1 MSSLISKNKRDELI
15 LNGRALRKYMKGV
28 IFSKW
33 SKETLKK
40 LLKEKINNSQ
50 KKTEESYKEKEC
62 KIATG
67 AATQRN
73 KYVSQRNQ
81 KKNDLRRTQ
90 KTIEKNELSSPEEE
104 EEKYQE
110 RKVSYRRRTGNIR
123 FSEQRQRQKRVKELR
138 DSSTSSREL
147 QYETKFTETEK
158 EKIDIQT
165 QTPVPLVSQST
176 QVESNDI
183 RSPESEENDI
193 PKPFISEIKK
203 NKKTKFVEKEEETT
217 PKSVL
222 PADPDMLF
230 VESSS
235 EESEE
240 EFINVK
246 PELIP
251 SRPVLPDSEKQNSY
265 SVIED
270 SSSRNDDVVEEY
282 LDVFIDNNED
292 ENNSEEEMSWNLLK
306 NKPTHKTTTKR
317 TLPKEEMF
325 EYSDDDKQ
333 PIKEEQKAD
342 ESHETG
348 LKIESPKRGV
358 VSIEPNKTAQL
369 SPSNSLTQSPQTVK
383 RLPIV
388 MVRRSP
394 IGSPSELEGRVDIE
408 EISTSGDFEFEDQ
421 KQKKTSPPSSLVST
435 FSKLPAD
442 SERHDSEIPIEIMTD
457 SSSDID
463 IDDLV
468 NHQQEEEEKTPPESP
483 LKDDDHEQTFSLSDT
498 QLIDLPLGDLISGA
512 PVAPPKPDS
521 ELREF
526 MRQFFT
532 PEFFSECQL
541 MRSTGGDVP
550 FVEIP
555 DTVRRPYSYSPD
567 YIDLIVDLLNE
578 MVMTVDITGM
588 FYEHFLD
595 IVEEQ
600 LGVAPVEKDTVY
612 VQELYANAEEECDN
626 AEINILLDVADSL
639 LASHT
644 MYILGM
650 KY

>member
-1 MSSLISKNKRDELI
+1 MSSLVSKSKRDELT

-50 KKTEESYKEKEC
+50 KKTEESRIEKDRR
-62 KIATG
+62 ITAG
-67 AATQRN
+67 AAMQRN
-73 KYVSQRNQ
+73 KYGSQRNQ
-81 KKNDLRRTQ
+81 KKTELRRTP
-90 KTIEKNELSSPEEE
+90 KSIEKNESSSSDEE
-104 EEKYQE
+104 EEKFQE
-110 RKVSYRRRTGNIR
+110 INISYRRRNGNIR
-123 FSEQRQRQKRVKELR
+123 FSEHRQRQKRDKDLC
-138 DSSTSSREL
+138 DTSTLSRGV
-147 QYETKFTETEK
+147 QYETKLTETEK
-158 EKIDIQT
+158 EKVDIQT

-176 QVESNDI
+176 QVDPVDLRSRESQ
-183 RSPESEENDI
+183 ENSI
-193 PKPFISEIKK
+193 PKPFINEIKK
-203 NKKTKFVEKEEETT
+203 TKKAKFVEKEEETL

-222 PADPDMLF
+222 PADPDILF
-230 VESSS
+230 IDSSS

-240 EFINVK
+240 EIINSK
-246 PELIP
+246 PESIP
-251 SRPVLPDSEKQNSY
+251 SCPVLPDAEKQNSY

-282 LDVFIDNNED
+282 LDVFIDSNDD
-292 ENNSEEEMSWNLLK
+292 ENDSGEEMSWNLLK
-306 NKPTHKTTTKR
+306 NKTTHKMSPKR

-325 EYSDDDKQ
+325 EYSDDEQQPVKEDGKQ
-333 PIKEEQKAD
+333 GERQEA
-342 ESHETG
+342 G
-348 LKIESPKRGV
+348 LKIESPKKGV
-358 VSIEPNKTAQL
+358 VSIEPNKASQASL
-369 SPSNSLTQSPQTVK
+369 PNSTNSQSPQTVK
-383 RLPIV
+383 RMPIV

-394 IGSPSELEGRVDIE
+394 VGSPSEQEGRPYIE
-408 EISTSGDFEFEDQ
+408 EISTSGEFEFENQ
-421 KQKKTSPPSSLVST
+421 KQKKASALVST
-435 FSKLPAD
+435 ASKLSPD
-442 SERHDSEIPIEIMTD
+442 NERHDSEIPIEVMTD

-468 NHQQEEEEKTPPESP
+468 NHQQEEEEKTSP
-483 LKDDDHEQTFSLSDT
+483 QSPSFDGDHEQKFSLSDT
-498 QLIDLPLGDLISGA
+498 QIIDLQLDDLISGA

-532 PEFFSECQL
+532 PEFFAECQQ

-550 FVEIP
+550 CVEIP

-567 YIDLIVDLLNE
+567 YFDLIVDLLNE
-578 MVMTVDITGM
+578 MVKTVDITGM

-595 IVEEQ
+595 MVEDQ
-600 LGVAPVEKDTVY
+600 LGVAPVEKDSVY
-612 VQELYANAEEECDN
+612 IQELYENAKEECDD

-644 MYILGM
+644 MYILGV